1 MLTKKEQMKRHTK
14 YVSQLT
20 KTLGGLAFYHA
31 PFDIIDKNGNFYEV
45 KCPSDR
51 LGKHKGECRI
61 SISEDELKFGEM
73 VFPYTIVIFFNGQ
86 RFDIPF
92 RDLRE
97 RIIRNKVSKTQ
108 YGASSILK
116 RQVTIGKKFLS
127 RYTFPD

>member
-1 MLTKKEQMKRHTK
+1 M
-14 YVSQLT
+14 
-20 KTLGGLAFYHA
+20 KTLSGFAFYHA
-31 PFDIIDKNGNFYEV
+31 PFDIIDKSGHFYEV

-73 VFPYTIVIFFNGQ
+73 GFPYTIMIIFNGQ

-92 RDLRE
+92 KDLRE
-97 RIIRNKVSKTQ
+97 RIIRNKVSETQ
-108 YGASSILK
+108 YGTSLILK

-127 RYTFPD
+127 KYYIEEQKGM